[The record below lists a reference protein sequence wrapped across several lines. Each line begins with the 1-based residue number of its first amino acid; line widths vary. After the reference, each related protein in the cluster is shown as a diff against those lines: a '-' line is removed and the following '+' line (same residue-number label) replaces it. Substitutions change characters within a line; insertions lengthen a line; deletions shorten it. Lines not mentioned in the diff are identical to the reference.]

1 MATSRL
7 SPRLRLPSTS
17 IRSNGQRGSIQ
28 DAGHQVRQDRDLVAV
43 PTIQHDIGISPGAVR
58 LGSRCGRTGM
68 DAKHNKGA
76 VS

>member
-1 MATSRL
+1 MAISRL
-7 SPRLRLPSTS
+7 NPRPRPRSTS
-17 IRSNGQRGSIQ
+17 TRSNGQRGSIQ

-43 PTIQHDIGISPGAVR
+43 STIQHDIGISAGKVR
-58 LGSRCGRTGM
+58 LGSGCGRTGV